1 MQADRRFPTAIA
13 ALAASL
19 FLAITAGP
27 AAAQEQPA
35 PGTNARQA
43 WDSGFYYLIDFNLG
57 DAENPNTDADF
68 SVDLDWST
76 GFGFGMGYRMGPVR
90 LEGDFNTQFYRV
102 GSLDL
107 GPASPFAAADYAGA
121 MRTGNLMANLYVDLP
136 TAGNMRPYLGAGYGV
151 SWVEAEY
158 NESVCFIY
166 CFSTSNSVVDD
177 SDRTEAWQAMIG
189 ASFGTSSPN
198 REWYIGYRYYETD
211 DLNFTTLSGV
221 PFRQE
226 GIQDHA
232 FMAGFRFFID

>member
-1 MQADRRFPTAIA
+1 MHVGRENSAAIA
-13 ALAASL
+13 ALAATL
-19 FLAITAGP
+19 LLAISAGP
-27 AAAQEQPA
+27 ATAQEQPV
-35 PGTNARQA
+35 PMPEARQP
-43 WDSGFYYLIDFNLG
+43 WDSGFYYLFDFSLG
-57 DAENPNTDADF
+57 DSKNPNTDADF

-76 GFGFGMGYRMGPVR
+76 SFGFGMGYRLGPVR

-107 GPASPFAAADYAGA
+107 GPTSPFATADYAGA

-177 SDRTEAWQAMIG
+177 SDRTTAWQAMIG

-198 REWYIGYRYYETD
+198 REWYIGYRYYETG
-211 DLNFTTLSGV
+211 DLDFRTLSGV